1 MVSWPFEKGIHWESF
16 HLSKK
21 SKIVFLFSDTG
32 GGHRSAAEAII
43 EALEKK
49 FPGRFDT
56 EMVDFF
62 KDYGPPPLNMAGP
75 TYPAMS
81 NMKLVWYVGYK
92 ILDDIKRMDAL
103 YDTLKP
109 YTKPYLKKLFK
120 EHPCDL
126 FVSVHSIVNQPILSS
141 QYRKSPLITVVV
153 DLVYPPA
160 FWYQKETDLIITPTE
175 PAYQRGLLLGVPPEK
190 MALVGLPIS
199 ARFSEMK
206 TDPMV
211 IRKKYGWALNRPLVL
226 MIGGGEGMGKIKPV
240 ALAINKANLP
250 ISLVIVTG
258 KNQKLMQQLKSQTWN
273 IPVHVYGFS
282 KELPEFMQA
291 ADIVLTKAGPT
302 TLCEAYQMGKPIIIF
317 SYVPGQEKGNV
328 IYTVETGAGVYASSS
343 ERVVG
348 TLRNWLEKPEKMEQV
363 ALASKK
369 LARPDAAG
377 RIADILAEHLAGE

>member
-1 MVSWPFEKGIHWESF
+1 
-16 HLSKK
+16 
-21 SKIVFLFSDTG
+21 LFSDTG

-43 EALEKK
+43 EALDKK
-49 FPGRFDT
+49 HPGRFDT

-81 NMKLVWYVGYK
+81 NMKLVWYVGYR

-103 YDTLKP
+103 YRTLKP
-109 YTKPYLKKLFK
+109 YTKPYLKRLFK

-141 QYRKSPLITVVV
+141 QYRKAPLITVVV

-160 FWYQKETDLIITPTE
+160 FWYQKETELIITPTE

-190 MALVGLPIS
+190 MCLVGLPIS
-199 ARFSEMK
+199 SRFCEMK
-206 TDPMV
+206 TDPAR
-211 IRKKYGWALNRPLVL
+211 IRKKYGWAINRPLVL
-226 MIGGGEGMGKIKPV
+226 MIGGGEGMGKIRPS

-258 KNQKLMQQLKSQTWN
+258 KNQKLMKQLKDQTWN

-282 KELPEFMQA
+282 KELPEFMKA
-291 ADIVLTKAGPT
+291 ADILLTKAGPT

-328 IYTVETGAGVYASSS
+328 IYTVENGAGVYASSAD
-343 ERVVG
+343 RVVEA
-348 TLRNWLEKPEKMEQV
+348 LRGWLENPKKKEL
-363 ALASKK
+363 AARASKK
-369 LARPDAAG
+369 LARPKAADK
-377 RIADILAEHLAGE
+377 IADILAEHLAGR

>member
-1 MVSWPFEKGIHWESF
+1 LDGKPGERGIHWESAQ
-16 HLSKK
+16 LSKK
-21 SKIVFLFSDTG
+21 PKIVFLFSDTG

-43 EALEKK
+43 EALEKR
-49 FPGRFDT
+49 FPDRFDT

-92 ILDDIKRMDAL
+92 ILDDKKRMDAL

-109 YTKPYLKKLFK
+109 YTKPYVKKLFA
-120 EHPCDL
+120 EHPSDL

-141 QYRKSPLITVVV
+141 QYLKVPMVIVVV

-160 FWYQKETDLIITPTE
+160 FWYQDKTDLIITPTE

-190 MALVGLPIS
+190 MTLVGLPIS
-199 ARFSEMK
+199 SRFIEMK
-206 TDPMV
+206 TDPAI

-226 MIGGGEGMGKIKPV
+226 MIGGGEGMGKIKPS

-250 ISLVIVTG
+250 VSLVIVTG
-258 KNQKLMQQLKSQTWN
+258 KNQKLMKQLKDQTWN
-273 IPVHVYGFS
+273 IPVHIYGFS

-302 TLCEAYQMGKPIIIF
+302 TLCEAFQMGKPIIIF

-328 IYTVETGAGVYASSS
+328 IYTVDKGAGVYASTAD
-343 ERVVG
+343 RVVG
-348 TLRNWLEKPEKMEQV
+348 ALRYWLENPDKMAEV
-363 ALASKK
+363 ARASKE
-369 LARPDAAG
+369 LSRPEAAG
-377 RIADILAEHLAGE
+377 RIADILAEHLEKK